1 MGHEGVVADM
11 RYNRG
16 GHTSQLII
24 EKLRARIIGYDLSRH
39 AANETYPADGR
50 RGPLVLVANQFSGSD
65 GDMVNAAA
73 QELGLGPVVGQR
85 TWGGVVGIDGRFDLV
100 DGTAVT
106 QPRYAFHFDEHGWG
120 IENHG
125 VDPDIRYE
133 MAPDDWRDE
142 DARDPQLDLAVD
154 EALRLLAESP
164 ASLPPTMPP
173 PRVRRGE

>member
-1 MGHEGVVADM
+1 MMARGWAQFHRDLALAMGHEGVVADM

-106 QPRYAFHFDEHGWG
+106 QPRYGRRQG
-120 IENHG
+120 IAAAGRVAG
-125 VDPDIRYE
+125 VP
-133 MAPDDWRDE
+133 AADDAAA
-142 DARDPQLDLAVD
+142 AR
-154 EALRLLAESP
+154 
-164 ASLPPTMPP
+164 P
-173 PRVRRGE
+173 PRGVNPTRDQAAPAGPHQT

>member
-1 MGHEGVVADM
+1 
-11 RYNRG
+11 
-16 GHTSQLII
+16 
-24 EKLRARIIGYDLSRH
+24 
-39 AANETYPADGR
+39 
-50 RGPLVLVANQFSGSD
+50 VLVANQFTGSD
-65 GDMVNAAA
+65 GDMLNAPA

-173 PRVRRGE
+173 PRRGE